1 LRTLLI
7 IALAATL
14 VDCSHQSQPSQA
26 TDSCA
31 SRNPLACWMSVRV
44 SIERA
49 PLTTNS
55 AVESKLAITRKTRE
69 IAVLSRTAQKH
80 QPADAENVGK
90 KSRHS
95 SLMANVSHFM
105 STCPDDRGR
114 VYRRLSAGSQLN
126 AGRHCRATKSPND
139 SMMPIGAGRGHQGRS

>member
-1 LRTLLI
+1 LRTLLVT
-7 IALAATL
+7 ALAATL
-14 VDCSHQSQPSQA
+14 VDCSHQRQPSQA

-69 IAVLSRTAQKH
+69 IGVRSRTAQQRK
-80 QPADAENVGK
+80 PADAENVGGK
-90 KSRHS
+90 LRHS
-95 SLMANVSHFM
+95 ALMAV
-105 STCPDDRGR
+105 R
-114 VYRRLSAGSQLN
+114 
-126 AGRHCRATKSPND
+126 
-139 SMMPIGAGRGHQGRS
+139 